1 MEPIGGNPQGMA
13 TDDDAAAKAPVTPA
27 PASEAPREA
36 NERRE
41 TDRLNERLAERIRQ
55 GTTPPELREVPP
67 AREVPPVREAS
78 VPRESRDP
86 REAQPREARDPR
98 EAPAREAREPRDNRD
113 DKLNE
118 TIRQRLEH
126 LVPELVKK
134 TFAAGMGAVFSTE
147 EGIRKI
153 AREVSLPDVVG
164 YVASSADGAKDK
176 VFEIVA
182 RETRDFL
189 ANLNLTE
196 EIAKILTTLSFEIKT
211 EIRFIPNSERIT
223 GAEPDVK
230 ASVKL
235 KRNDKAM
242 GNEEG
247 DARESTG
254 RSRLRF
260 WRRDE
265 ESSGDGGNGDDNGGH
280 DR

>member
-1 MEPIGGNPQGMA
+1 MV
-13 TDDDAAAKAPVTPA
+13 TDDDPDPEKVK
-27 PASEAPREA
+27 EATEK
-36 NERRE
+36 
-41 TDRLNERLAERIRQ
+41 LNERLADRIRQ
-55 GTTPPELREVPP
+55 GTVPP
-67 AREVPPVREAS
+67 PPGAE
-78 VPRESRDP
+78 
-86 REAQPREARDPR
+86 
-98 EAPAREAREPRDNRD
+98 

-164 YVASSADGAKDK
+164 YAASSTGAAKDK

-182 RETRDFL
+182 RETREFL

-211 EIRFIPNSERIT
+211 EIRFIPNSERLI
-223 GAEPDVK
+223 GSEPDVK
-230 ASVKL
+230 ASVKV
-235 KRNDKAM
+235 KRNDKTVDETDQ
-242 GNEEG
+242 NR
-247 DARESTG
+247 DS

-260 WRRDE
+260 WRRDGE
-265 ESSGDGGNGDDNGGH
+265 ASNANNGNGNGDDGDEGSH

>member
-1 MEPIGGNPQGMA
+1 
-13 TDDDAAAKAPVTPA
+13 
-27 PASEAPREA
+27 
-36 NERRE
+36 
-41 TDRLNERLAERIRQ
+41 
-55 GTTPPELREVPP
+55 
-67 AREVPPVREAS
+67 
-78 VPRESRDP
+78 
-86 REAQPREARDPR
+86 
-98 EAPAREAREPRDNRD
+98 
-113 DKLNE
+113 
-118 TIRQRLEH
+118 
-126 LVPELVKK
+126 VPELVKK

-242 GNEEG
+242 GNSDEEAKER
-247 DARESTG
+247 DS

-260 WRRDE
+260 WRRD
-265 ESSGDGGNGDDNGGH
+265 GGSNDNGDTGNDDDDGH